1 MKRKNVPYRA
11 EKRRA
16 QGKAAG
22 IWRSWRPKGTQTMMN
37 MKDMKSKFSRTIQH
51 FLKHI
56 LLQLHNLHVLHGG
69 YFFPLEDH

>member
-1 MKRKNVPYRA
+1 
-11 EKRRA
+11 
-16 QGKAAG
+16 
-22 IWRSWRPKGTQTMMN
+22 MMN
-37 MKDMKSKFSRTIQH
+37 MKDMKSKFSRTSEAIQH